1 MKPKI
6 VIVEDD
12 MMMRT
17 IFELYVQQSGLE
29 LVGLAS
35 SGREAL
41 EVCEETKPD
50 LVLIDIHLEE
60 DMDGLEL
67 SQKIAKKYDL
77 PFIFI
82 SADPDQELIAESVCE
97 NAYGFL
103 LKPLYKNNLKSS
115 IHFAIAKHKM
125 IKEKKQ

>member
-6 VIVEDD
+6 LIVEDD

-35 SGREAL
+35 SGKDAL
-41 EVCEETKPD
+41 ALCKDKNPD

-60 DMDGLEL
+60 EMDGLEL
-67 SQKIAKKYDL
+67 SEKITEEFDL
-77 PFIFI
+77 PYIFI
-82 SADPDQELIAESVCE
+82 SADPDPDLIFNSVSE

-103 LKPLYKNNLKSS
+103 QKPLYKNNLKST
-115 IHFAIAKHKM
+115 ILFAIAKHNMKRQ
-125 IKEKKQ
+125 KQN